1 MTDNDND
8 SRLPDRGQVGIGTL
22 IVFIAMVLVA
32 AIAAG
37 VLLQT
42 AGFLQSK
49 AEQTGEESTKRVTDR
64 VTVISGMGNV
74 TYNSAEDRYEV
85 THVNLTVMKSPGA
98 GDVNLSTTTVQWLG
112 PRTGTI
118 LTNGS
123 TADADHFAWETI
135 RDTDGSAPVLA
146 DKDDRLRLVL
156 NTTALSDGLKQRE
169 EFSLKII
176 TSTGAVTHH
185 YSLPQS
191 MHDGHALE
199 L

>member
-1 MTDNDND
+1 MNDNDND
-8 SRLPDRGQVGIGTL
+8 NRLPDRGQVGIGTL

-32 AIAAG
+32 AIAAS
-37 VLLQT
+37 VLLST

-49 AEQTGEESTKRVTDR
+49 AEQTGEESTRRVTDR
-64 VTVISGMGNV
+64 ITVISGMGNV
-74 TYNSAEDRYEV
+74 TFDSSEGQYEV

-123 TADADHFAWETI
+123 TADADHFAWERI

-146 DKDDRLRLVL
+146 DKDDRIRLVL
-156 NTTALSDGLKQRE
+156 NASALSGGLKQRE

-176 TSTGAVTHH
+176 SSSGAVTHH
-185 YSLPQS
+185 YGLPQS
-191 MHDGHALE
+191 MHDGHDLE